1 MAVHS
6 MPDFVFGLAVSVGE
20 DRSIYQVSAAEAV
33 APAHTGAASAFF
45 VRFLSHHSA
54 LGESGLA
61 DFVPKASV
69 FLVAYDRLVHKF
81 LLYLRIDGEVVP
93 GGVEDLFKV
102 RQLSVVS
109 YDQGYSV

>member
-1 MAVHS
+1 M
-6 MPDFVFGLAVSVGE
+6 
-20 DRSIYQVSAAEAV
+20 SAAEAV

-61 DFVPKASV
+61 DFIPKASI

-81 LLYLRIDGEVVP
+81 LLYFLVDGQVVP
-93 GGVEDLFKV
+93 GGWWLP
-102 RQLSVVS
+102 
-109 YDQGYSV
+109 